1 MKKQLLIA
9 AVAAT
14 MTSAAFA
21 DISISGS
28 AKVNYTNTE
37 ATAAVAAVNTS
48 AIATNALADN
58 VTDSA
63 ANYETTP
70 AAAAVVASNDMKK
83 ELDLTIVGKTGD
95 TSVVLSVSNDDT
107 DGDAA
112 TNANLKV
119 ENSYVTTS
127 ISGINIKTG
136 QWAKTSDTLLTNQV
150 ADYDSGKISLDTTIS
165 GVKVQFEDQNT
176 GDASVTVSGEVAG
189 VKLSHENFK
198 TSTDTKVSTDVAGV
212 SIAYRTRAYDAERK
226 DASSLQLS
234 TEVSGMT
241 FTYARIDTDSADN
254 TIAAATAA
262 NVANAKVNLAA
273 AATVADANA
282 ATTAYMDSAA
292 VSADAFIAGSN
303 IYEANAF
310 GVATTLAGNAV
321 QLKRMNITDRQGED
335 KVTELKVTRALSNGS
350 TFEAIYSNT
359 DNAGVTEDTA
369 KLDLELAVKF

>member
-212 SIAYRTRAYDAERK
+212 SIAYRTRAYDAARK

-273 AATVADANA
+273 AATAADATA
-282 ATTAYMDSAA
+282 ATTAYMNSGM
-292 VSADAFIAGSN
+292 VSADAFIAGTD

-359 DNAGVTEDTA
+359 DNAGVAEDTA